1 MARLL
6 LPWLKGKEN
15 QQVTGYNRRASLHAP
30 PRFREFLF
38 ALSAPL
44 RNPSNPDVDGRS
56 ASDRYTHFFGPT
68 EPVRAPLGAEDFA
81 SACATRHS
89 LCKLPALGAT
99 SQGCAASVTTQLAC
113 PSLRLEAERPERG
126 ESIANH
132 CGPT

>member
-68 EPVRAPLGAEDFA
+68 EPVRAPPGAEDFA
-81 SACATRHS
+81 SARATRHS

-99 SQGCAASVTTQLAC
+99 SQGSAASHTLMLAC
-113 PSLRLEAERPERG
+113 PTPIQWALVPSRG
-126 ESIANH
+126 
-132 CGPT
+132 

>member
-6 LPWLKGKEN
+6 LPWLKGKED
-15 QQVTGYNRRASLHAP
+15 QEVTGYNRGASLHAP
-30 PRFREFLF
+30 PRFREFLLPF
-38 ALSAPL
+38 QRLYEI
-44 RNPSNPDVDGRS
+44 PSNPDVDGRS

-68 EPVRAPLGAEDFA
+68 EPVRAPPGAEDFA

-99 SQGCAASVTTQLAC
+99 SQGSAASLTTQLAC